1 MRKRRLL
8 ALYALLLTLCGA
20 AAARPL
26 AASGEAEIPAVR
38 YAALTFDD
46 GPHPGTT
53 DRLLDGLAQRGI
65 QATFFVIGSQAQAE
79 PELVRRMALAGHQVG
94 NHTWSHVYLDRAAD
108 ALEEIGRTDDLL
120 RQLLGEGTYWLRP
133 PYGQMSE
140 GLEAQVS
147 VPMVKWSV
155 DPRDWESRDK
165 DKVVAAILEAVE
177 DNSIILLHDIYP
189 TSVDAALEA
198 ADILTARGYRFVTV
212 EELLA
217 VNGITPQPGVL
228 YRTGTGP

>member
-1 MRKRRLL
+1 MGKRRLL
-8 ALYALLLTLCGA
+8 AFYALLLALCGA
-20 AAARPL
+20 AAVRPL

-38 YAALTFDD
+38 YVALTFDD

-65 QATFFVIGSQAQAE
+65 QATFFLIGGQAQAE

-108 ALEEIGRTDDLL
+108 AMEEISRTDALL

-133 PYGQMSE
+133 PYGQISE
-140 GLEAQVS
+140 GLEVS

-165 DKVVAAILEAVE
+165 DKVVAAILEAVH
-177 DNSIILLHDIYP
+177 DNAIILLHDIYP

-198 ADILTARGYRFVTV
+198 ADILTAQGYRFLTV

-217 VNGITPQPGVL
+217 VNGVTPQPGVL